1 MDGYYGDDDATREVL
16 SKEGWLNTGDLA
28 YRFKKNIVITGRETD
43 QIIVNSRNIWPQ
55 DLEGIAEQQPEVRTG
70 DARAISVPG
79 IYSTKISHRLH
90 NRIGGAPHV
99 ATDNIRQTVTF
110 ASPPRLPEPHGRLT
124 INPGGLGESILNRK
138 AGGLKMTKMI

>member
-79 IYSTKISHRLH
+79 TKITGAARPTH
-90 NRIGGAPHV
+90 NQSRWVGRINSQP
-99 ATDNIRQTVTF
+99 
-110 ASPPRLPEPHGRLT
+110 
-124 INPGGLGESILNRK
+124 
-138 AGGLKMTKMI
+138 